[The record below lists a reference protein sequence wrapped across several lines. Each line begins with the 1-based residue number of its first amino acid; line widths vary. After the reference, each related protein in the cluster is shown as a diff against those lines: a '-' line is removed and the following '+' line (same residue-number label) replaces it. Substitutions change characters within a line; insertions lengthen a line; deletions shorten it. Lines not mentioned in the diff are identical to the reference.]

1 MSVRR
6 VVLLGAFLFACRQPE
21 PASAP
26 PSAAASMSRGDELI
40 LAAVRVGLPP
50 AGVTGADL
58 PDPHSQGAGL
68 MMSYCAQCHALPTP
82 VAHSATDW
90 PGVVRRM
97 WIRMDYLPD
106 SFGIHRPTGAE
117 RYVILSYLTTNALRV
132 SGAVLPSAAGRQS
145 FELVCSR
152 CHALPDPLMHSPND
166 WEAVVARMEQ
176 NMERMHVSLA
186 TTDQIT
192 DIVTFLKTASAG
204 RARGAPPVH
213 Q

>member
-1 MSVRR
+1 MGLRR
-6 VVLLGAFLFACRQPE
+6 VVLLGGILLACRQPE

-26 PSAAASMSRGDELI
+26 PSASTSISRGDELI

-58 PDPHSQGAGL
+58 PDPHSQGAEL
-68 MMSYCAQCHALPTP
+68 MMSFCAQCHALPTP

-97 WIRMDYLPD
+97 WLRMDYLPD
-106 SFGIHRPTGAE
+106 SFGVRRPTAAE
-117 RYVILSYLTTNALRV
+117 RYTILSYLTANALRV
-132 SGAVLPSAAGRQS
+132 SGAVLPAAPGRQS
-145 FELVCSR
+145 FELICSR

-166 WEAVVARMEQ
+166 WEAVVPRMVQ
-176 NMERMHVSLA
+176 NMERMHVSLPS
-186 TTDQIT
+186 TDQVT

-204 RARGAPPVH
+204 RARGAPPAR

>member
-1 MSVRR
+1 MTLRHM
-6 VVLLGAFLFACRQPE
+6 VLLGGVLFACRQPE

-26 PSAAASMSRGDELI
+26 PNVSAAMSRGDALI

-50 AGVTGADL
+50 AGISGADL

-68 MMSYCAQCHALPTP
+68 MMSFCAQCHALPTP

-106 SFGIHRPTGAE
+106 SFGIHRPTAAE

-145 FELVCSR
+145 FELICSR

-176 NMERMHVSLA
+176 NMERMQVSLPSA
-186 TTDQIT
+186 DQVT
-192 DIVTFLKTASAG
+192 DIVTFLKAASAG
-204 RARGAPPVH
+204 RPRGAPAAHP
-213 Q
+213 